1 MIWACVRRSASRPS
15 DAGKFISGTTS
26 EVAQMFIADTAK
38 SLTFKAFPS
47 GFGVFLLLLAAA
59 VGFFWFGIVSLGEA
73 WSTAEYSHGPL
84 IPLLSLILFLKHLKD
99 VPKANPSFGTQ
110 FPGLAVIAF
119 ALAIAGIGNIARIP
133 DIITYGMI
141 VWVYGVILV
150 TFGFKQGA
158 PFWGSVLHLVF
169 MLPLPAFLYW
179 QVSIALQGFSAELG
193 VSLVR
198 AMNVPVYLDGNIIDL
213 GEYKLDVAE
222 ACSGLRYLFPIMSF
236 SYIFCMLYKGSIIH
250 KIILLLSAVPITIL
264 MNSARIGMIGIL
276 VDAYGIEQAEG
287 FLHVFQGWV
296 IFIVCILSL
305 FALAKIL
312 QLTAGD
318 RRPILVALELDFGM
332 LSQQARRVLSM
343 RSSTGLLA
351 ALMMTGLASGAVYFS
366 PKPSGVDLQREPL
379 FLFPTTIGGWDAG
392 APEKLEPNI
401 EAVLKA
407 DDYLLVGYSSAEQP
421 TSVNLFIAWYRKQT
435 EGSGIHSPEVC
446 VPAGGWEMS
455 EIEVETVAVQLSSG
469 TETLVPVNRAIIR
482 KGLSKQLVYYWFEQR
497 GRRLTSDYLSKA
509 VTVVDAMTIGRTDGG
524 LVRLVTPIA
533 SGENESDADGRLKSF
548 MSEVLPILPQ
558 FVPQ

>member
-1 MIWACVRRSASRPS
+1 MI
-15 DAGKFISGTTS
+15 
-26 EVAQMFIADTAK
+26 IADTAK

-47 GFGVFLLLLAAA
+47 GFGVFLLLFAAA

-84 IPLLSLILFLKHLKD
+84 IPLLSLILFLKYLKD
-99 VPKANPSFGTQ
+99 VPKADPLLKAQ
-110 FPGLAVIAF
+110 YPGIAVIAF
-119 ALAIAGIGNIARIP
+119 ALAIAGVGNIARIP
-133 DIITYGMI
+133 DIITYSMI
-141 VWVYGVILV
+141 IWVYGVILV
-150 TFGFKQGA
+150 TLGFKKGA

-193 VSLVR
+193 VSLIR
-198 AMNVPVYLDGNIIDL
+198 AMNVPVYLDGNVIDL
-213 GEYKLDVAE
+213 GLYKLDVAE

-236 SYIFCMLYKGSIIH
+236 SYIFCMLYKGPYIH
-250 KIILLLSAVPITIL
+250 KIILLLSAVPITVL
-264 MNSARIGMIGIL
+264 MNSARIGMIGVL

-296 IFIVCILSL
+296 IFILCIIFL
-305 FALAKIL
+305 FALAKTL

-318 RRPILVALELDFGM
+318 RRPILVALELDFGK
-332 LSQQARRVLSM
+332 LSQQSRRVFSI
-343 RSSTGLLA
+343 RNSAGLLV
-351 ALMMTGLASGAVYFS
+351 ALGMTGLASGALYFL
-366 PKPSGVDLQREPL
+366 PKPSGVELQRDPL
-379 FLFPTTIGGWDAG
+379 VLFPTKVGGWEAG
-392 APEKLEPNI
+392 PPERLEANI

-407 DDYLLVGYSSAEQP
+407 DDYLLVGYSSTAHQAP
-421 TSVNLFIAWYRKQT
+421 VNLFVAWYRKQT

-455 EIEVETVAVQLSSG
+455 KIEVETIGVQLPSG
-469 TETLVPVNRAIIR
+469 ADMQVEVNRAIIR

-497 GRRLTSDYLSKA
+497 GRRLTSDYVSKA
-509 VTVVDAMTIGRTDGG
+509 VTVMDAMTIGRTDGG
-524 LVRLVTPIA
+524 LVRLVTPIVG
-533 SGENESDADGRLKSF
+533 SESERDADDRLKSF
-548 MSEVLPILPQ
+548 MAGLLPILPV